1 MGVAVMLAFHCY
13 LRIGELLRVQ
23 ARDYVPTRSWRAGL
37 DNPDGFLSIP
47 KAKTGAQQDVTITD
61 REVEWLLTLASRA
74 AAILQ
79 PTAAPGLA
87 RVFPYPERTFRTL
100 FAQCASSYGLPRA
113 IVPHSLRHGGAT
125 HDFVSGARGADQVRI
140 RGRWR
145 MEKSMHHY
153 VGAMRSALATLLV
166 PEHVVRCG
174 VALASERVFA
184 FRALLAQAP
193 RTREVNAF
201 RTALASLDASPREGV
216 TALDHAAIAAAV
228 ASTEARAGGGI

>member
-23 ARDYVPTRSWRAGL
+23 ARDHVPTRSWRAGL

-79 PTAAPGLA
+79 PTVAPGLA

-113 IVPHSLRHGGAT
+113 IVPHSLRHGATSCRARAALIRYASAADGAWRNQCIT
-125 HDFVSGARGADQVRI
+125 MSGRCGPHSPHCSFRSTSYGVEW
-140 RGRWR
+140 RWPL
-145 MEKSMHHY
+145 S
-153 VGAMRSALATLLV
+153 VCLRSARCSRRH
-166 PEHVVRCG
+166 PQHVR
-174 VALASERVFA
+174 
-184 FRALLAQAP
+184 
-193 RTREVNAF
+193 
-201 RTALASLDASPREGV
+201 
-216 TALDHAAIAAAV
+216 
-228 ASTEARAGGGI
+228 